1 MRLQIGRMIENTRT
15 YGSEILGECRLILR
29 DIYSLRKFAHV
40 ICRDFSAVKFE
51 NIIGLLVFFS
61 LFFCTTRVSI
71 YDKTLVNK
79 PCMCFAYISYR

>member
-1 MRLQIGRMIENTRT
+1 MRQQIGRMIENTRT

-51 NIIGLLVFFS
+51 KMIG
-61 LFFCTTRVSI
+61 
-71 YDKTLVNK
+71 KK
-79 PCMCFAYISYR
+79 